1 MVRIRERSTCTWY
14 LLEKGSHVHRTYWRN
29 VYMYIVPIRE
39 RFTCTWYLSE
49 KGSHVHGTYRRKVH
63 MCVRLIRARF
73 TCTWSLIEKGLYVRQ
88 TYLFFW
94 GGGTYSQNKLFSVD
108 ATSLQRQFFLN
119 GEASSI
125 LCLNYQELKAASCDL
140 SNRLFLQKYPPPSH
154 LIASQMHHTKPLSLS
169 YWSGNIDICVISNW
183 SRKLHVTYA
192 FSFKVPRLLLLTS
205 VLLRPASYTRFE
217 ANF

>member
-1 MVRIRERSTCTWY
+1 MYMVLIRKNVHMYMVRIRERSTCTWY

-39 RFTCTWYLSE
+39 RFTCTRYLSE
-49 KGSHVHGTYRRKVH
+49 KGS
-63 MCVRLIRARF
+63 
-73 TCTWSLIEKGLYVRQ
+73 YVRQ
-88 TYLFFW
+88 TYQRKVHMYVKLDRERFICTSELSLFLW
-94 GGGTYSQNKLFSVD
+94 GGGRTLRTNFFLLC

-154 LIASQMHHTKPLSLS
+154 LIASQVHHTNPLSLS
-169 YWSGNIDICVISNW
+169 Y
-183 SRKLHVTYA
+183 
-192 FSFKVPRLLLLTS
+192 
-205 VLLRPASYTRFE
+205 
-217 ANF
+217 